1 MGWGWGATTGRPR
14 KSTRSLQI
22 LIYSTASLLKKLY
35 IYIYYILK
43 HPLQSPSL
51 PDKRTVLN
59 CSPTETCPPSPH
71 PTHLSLST
79 HGKRCVKLLSYRNLP
94 TLSPSHILSPCL
106 HMANAVLNCSP
117 TETTP
122 PFPTHLYLSTPAK
135 HCQCWTALPQN
146 PATFF
151 FFPSCTSNPVHSTTQ
166 AHAVCY
172 ITCFLSLS
180 WKALM
185 RAASILAP
193 PSHFFS
199 HGWARHSS
207 SVKRSLER
215 EKKDWFKDLEPPPS
229 R

>member
-1 MGWGWGATTGRPR
+1 MAN
-14 KSTRSLQI
+14 
-22 LIYSTASLLKKLY
+22 A
-35 IYIYYILK
+35 
-43 HPLQSPSL
+43 
-51 PDKRTVLN
+51 VLN
-59 CSPTETCPPSPH
+59 CSPTETSPPSPH

-79 HGKRCVKLLSYRNLP
+79 HGKRCVKLLSYRNNPSLSNTPLP
-94 TLSPSHILSPCL
+94 VYTCQTLWIPPPS
-106 HMANAVLNCSP
+106 
-117 TETTP
+117 
-122 PFPTHLYLSTPAK
+122 
-135 HCQCWTALPQN
+135 
-146 PATFF
+146 

-207 SVKRSLER
+207 SVKRSLETER
-215 EKKDWFKDLEPPPS
+215 EKKDWFKDLGPCLLLVKKKAKSQSQTSHADFHTSEEEKRRRRRRRRKKKKDFIFKGPMYVF
-229 R
+229 